1 MQSPMRNTDHQ
12 DAAGRD
18 EDPAADDG
26 ADDDGDSVEESHLG
40 LQLHLLLPL
49 LPTRSLKQD
58 SKLISNGLKF
68 SSLSLD
74 DIFCKPGLCNINS
87 NQEC

>member
-1 MQSPMRNTDHQ
+1 MRNTDHQ

-40 LQLHLLLPL
+40 LQLHLLLA
-49 LPTRSLKQD
+49 
-58 SKLISNGLKF
+58 GLAK
-68 SSLSLD
+68 
-74 DIFCKPGLCNINS
+74 
-87 NQEC
+87 